1 MENIYC
7 RVEPLNP
14 TVDILCSFA
23 ALGEPS
29 MPKSPLIYLVSI
41 LSCGSDMLELV
52 PLL

>member
-29 MPKSPLIYLVSI
+29 MPEISTHLFGQYS
-41 LSCGSDMLELV
+41 
-52 PLL
+52 LLRE